1 MLTNEEKTRIE
12 LEEKYKSEILQKLKP
27 KSNLD
32 LVETI
37 TKVLQGLAIIVG
49 IWATYYAYQ
58 KQNEENKIQEK
69 INHAQTAKEFR
80 KGFYEKQ
87 FQFYAEASD
96 AVATLATEKIGS
108 EDYIKARQNFYRL
121 FWGKLSIVEDSTVE
135 SKMVIFEKLLSR
147 YEAGDNEVTQSDL
160 QQASLQLAHSAS
172 KYTINVW
179 LDSTERKAY
188 NR

>member
-1 MLTNEEKTRIE
+1 MLSNEEKTRIE
-12 LEEKYKSEILQKLKP
+12 HEENYRNELHQRTKTKSK
-27 KSNLD
+27 LD
-32 LVETI
+32 LVETAI
-37 TKVLQGLAIIVG
+37 KLLQGLAIIVG

-58 KQNEENKIQEK
+58 KQNEDRANQEK
-69 INHAQTAKEFR
+69 TKYEQTAKEFR

-108 EDYIKARQNFYRL
+108 KDYIEARQKFYRL
-121 FWGKLSIVEDSTVE
+121 FWGRLSIVEDKTVE
-135 SKMVIFEKLLSR
+135 SKMVIFEGLLSK
-147 YEAGDNEVTQSDL
+147 YEEGDSGVTQSDL
-160 QQASLQLAHSAS
+160 QQASLQLAHAAS

-179 LDSTERKAY
+179 LDSAERKDY